1 MLEDKDLVSIQEV
14 RSKVEKAYA
23 AWQKYRHFNQEQVDR
38 IVEGM
43 AVAARAA
50 AQRLAELAVEET
62 GYGNAKDK
70 LAKNLLCADLLPRR
84 MRGMK
89 TVGVLRELPEEKVTE
104 IGVSVGVVAAILPT
118 TNPTST
124 AIYKSLIALKAGNS
138 IVLSPHPNA
147 KRCTCE
153 TAAILYQAALEA
165 GAPADIIQCITTPT
179 LEATNA
185 LMRHDRTGVILST
198 GGHGIVKAAYSSGK
212 PAFGVGPGNVPVML
226 ERTADVSDA
235 IGKIVEG
242 KAFDY
247 GTVCSSEQ
255 AVVAEEPL
263 RERVI
268 AELKARKAYFCS
280 EAQKEALGKLLLTPG
295 WTVNPKCVGQPAPKI
310 AAMAGFEV
318 PRDTPILVVELSG
331 VGKQHPLSA
340 EKLSPVLSLYSVK
353 DFAAGMD
360 ICESLLRFGGLGHT
374 CVIHSKD
381 DARIREYG
389 LRMPAFRVLVNTPA
403 PQGST
408 GITTNVFPAM
418 TLGCGAMAGNITS
431 DNVGP
436 QHLINIKR
444 ITYAVR
450 KPEEAFEMPPAAP
463 ARASLDRGTVTAA
476 VERYLASRGVSAGVR
491 APAAGGDVVASVVDR
506 FLAKRGAGN
515 GPSKPVASEPA
526 APQPAPRP
534 PAPAATIVDFVCE
547 NDVRDAMRASR
558 KIYVGPKTII
568 TPSAREFGDQF
579 GILVLAQR

>member
-1 MLEDKDLVSIQEV
+1 
-14 RSKVEKAYA
+14 
-23 AWQKYRHFNQEQVDR
+23 
-38 IVEGM
+38 
-43 AVAARAA
+43 
-50 AQRLAELAVEET
+50 
-62 GYGNAKDK
+62 
-70 LAKNLLCADLLPRR
+70 
-84 MRGMK
+84 
-89 TVGVLRELPEEKVTE
+89 
-104 IGVSVGVVAAILPT
+104 
-118 TNPTST
+118 
-124 AIYKSLIALKAGNS
+124 
-138 IVLSPHPNA
+138 
-147 KRCTCE
+147 
-153 TAAILYQAALEA
+153 
-165 GAPADIIQCITTPT
+165 
-179 LEATNA
+179 
-185 LMRHDRTGVILST
+185 
-198 GGHGIVKAAYSSGK
+198 
-212 PAFGVGPGNVPVML
+212 
-226 ERTADVSDA
+226 
-235 IGKIVEG
+235 
-242 KAFDY
+242 
-247 GTVCSSEQ
+247 
-255 AVVAEEPL
+255 
-263 RERVI
+263 
-268 AELKARKAYFCS
+268 
-280 EAQKEALGKLLLTPG
+280 
-295 WTVNPKCVGQPAPKI
+295 
-310 AAMAGFEV
+310 
-318 PRDTPILVVELSG
+318 
-331 VGKQHPLSA
+331 
-340 EKLSPVLSLYSVK
+340 
-353 DFAAGMD
+353 MD

-515 GPSKPVASEPA
+515 GPSKPVASESP
-526 APQPAPRP
+526 APQPAPQP
-534 PAPAATIVDFVCE
+534 PAPAASIVDFVCE